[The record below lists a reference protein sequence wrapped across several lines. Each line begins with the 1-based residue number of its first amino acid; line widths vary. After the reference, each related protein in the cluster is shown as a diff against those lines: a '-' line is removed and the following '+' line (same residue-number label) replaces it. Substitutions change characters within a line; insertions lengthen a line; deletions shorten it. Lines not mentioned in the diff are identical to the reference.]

1 MGVMQIRYCESFAFT
16 SAAGRCRTVA
26 CPLLSRLAV
35 LWGMTGIRATMPT
48 NLYLNDRRTIL
59 AVDTVDGESGA
70 PMQSPLLSPLL
81 GGRAVREDIAEALLR
96 RHGGRWITARGV
108 KQYPPA
114 SVASA
119 AVLEDMPS

>member
-1 MGVMQIRYCESFAFT
+1 
-16 SAAGRCRTVA
+16 
-26 CPLLSRLAV
+26 
-35 LWGMTGIRATMPT
+35 MPT
-48 NLYLNDRRTIL
+48 NLSLNDRRTIL

-70 PMQSPLLSPLL
+70 PIQSPLLSPLL

-96 RHGGRWITARGV
+96 RHGGRWITAPGV